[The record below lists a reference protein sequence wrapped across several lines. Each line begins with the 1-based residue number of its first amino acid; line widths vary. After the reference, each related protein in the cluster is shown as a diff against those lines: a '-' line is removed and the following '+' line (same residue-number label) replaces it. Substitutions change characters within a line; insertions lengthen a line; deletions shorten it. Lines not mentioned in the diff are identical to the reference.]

1 MSLLVIGSLALDTL
15 ETPFG
20 KVEYAVGG
28 SATFISTSASYFYD
42 DIKLVGIIG
51 TDFPEE
57 EIEFLKSRSIDI
69 SGVERHPT
77 KKTFHWHGKY
87 HYDLN
92 TRDSI
97 TTELNAFEDFD
108 PVIPENFKDSKY
120 ICLGNVD
127 PEIQMKVINQLS
139 NPKLIMMD
147 TMNFWME
154 IKKEKLIDTMRHVD
168 ILMINDS
175 EARELTEEYNLILAA
190 KRIHEIG
197 PKIVVIKK
205 GEHGALLFN
214 ENDIFSAP
222 GFPLEKVFDP
232 TGAGDSFAGGFMG
245 WLAKTDDTSIE
256 NLKRAMIYGSA
267 IASIA
272 VEEFSLE
279 GIRNLDHAKINNR
292 LNSFKH
298 LTHFELPV
306 VEV

>member
-51 TDFPEE
+51 IDFPDS
-57 EIEFLKSRSIDI
+57 EIEFLKSRNIDI
-69 SGVERHPT
+69 SGIVRHPE

-97 TTELNAFEDFD
+97 VTELNAFEDFD
-108 PVIPENFKDSKY
+108 PVIPDNFRDCEY
-120 ICLGNVD
+120 ICLGNLD
-127 PEIQMKVINQLS
+127 PELQLKVIKQLT

-147 TMNFWME
+147 TMNFWIE
-154 IKKEKLIDTMRHVD
+154 IKKDKLLETMKHVD
-168 ILMINDS
+168 ILIINDS
-175 EARELTEEYNLILAA
+175 EARELTDEYNLVTAA
-190 KRIHEIG
+190 KRFKEIG

-205 GEHGALLFN
+205 GEHGALLFKD
-214 ENDIFSAP
+214 NDIFSAP
-222 GFPLEKVFDP
+222 AFPLEKVFDP

-245 WLAKTDDTSIE
+245 WLAKSDDLSIE

-272 VEEFSLE
+272 VEKFSLE
-279 GIRNLDHAKINNR
+279 GLRNLDEEKITNR
-292 LNSFKH
+292 LSSFKN
-298 LTHFELPV
+298 LTHYELPINRV
-306 VEV
+306 